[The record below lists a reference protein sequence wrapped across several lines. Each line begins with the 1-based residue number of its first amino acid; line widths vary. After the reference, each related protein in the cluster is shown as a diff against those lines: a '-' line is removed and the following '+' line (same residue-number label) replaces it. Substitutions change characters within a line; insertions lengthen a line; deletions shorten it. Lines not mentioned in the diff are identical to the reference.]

1 MNGKIYNLKEL
12 TEYFNNKKK
21 SNKHIILNT
30 IIHENDKNKNKKII
44 NLNNDNVND
53 KVSDNVNDNDNFNV
67 NDNDKVSDNVSDN
80 KKLNNYDDNDINDNE
95 NFTITKNNNDNDNIT
110 LVTAYFK
117 MSNKY
122 NDSLYI
128 EWIERFLKN
137 YQKNIVIFT
146 SIESFYFI
154 QELRKDFK
162 EKTVIILS
170 SIESFY
176 VYKYYDYFV
185 KDYNRDIEKSYHN
198 PNLFLIWNEK
208 LKFVEKAIKLNP
220 FNSSYFMWCDIG
232 MIREDNYIKYLKTF
246 PNIEKITED
255 KVYLLNIDYNF
266 TEEDYK
272 NPYDEKYR
280 FIFNIIGG
288 GVMIGLEKNMRL
300 WINRYY
306 KTLDYYITNN
316 KFAGKD
322 QTIMVSTYLKYPDF
336 VKLIKGVDDDD
347 CNKWFY
353 LLKYFS

>member
-1 MNGKIYNLKEL
+1 MNGKIYNLNEL

-21 SNKHIILNT
+21 LNNHTILNT
-30 IIHENDKNKNKKII
+30 IIHEKDTNKNKQII
-44 NLNNDNVND
+44 NLNYNNHDKKENIYEINHNDDNNDEMNVN
-53 KVSDNVNDNDNFNV
+53 KNE
-67 NDNDKVSDNVSDN
+67 
-80 KKLNNYDDNDINDNE
+80 INE
-95 NFTITKNNNDNDNIT
+95 NYKLTKNKDDNDNIT

-162 EKTVIILS
+162 DRTVIILS

-198 PNLFLIWNEK
+198 PDLFLIWNEK

-246 PNIEKITED
+246 PNIEKLTED
-255 KVYLLNIDYNF
+255 KVYLLNVDYNF

-336 VKLIKGVDDDD
+336 IKLIKGVDDHD